1 MKHIFF
7 SILTALAFWHC
18 QDPAPAPKNILNCYV
33 RFDVAGRNVK
43 AEASLRDGTTKNVIE
58 MPEGIRFQS
67 TEMKILPVRGITYSV
82 EFPAVYTA
90 ETVFEWKTQK
100 GEKGEF
106 KLGVPSIDSFFFD
119 TKVLSTKTPSILQW
133 AGKPLGKGETLVFMW
148 ENTTEGRTVPM
159 EVSTTL
165 GAPLIEIPAAK
176 MAQIGPGDW
185 SLYLVRKRFEKTEV
199 AYFLVESLTE
209 FYTKPMLVKIED

>member
-18 QDPAPAPKNILNCYV
+18 QEPAPAPKNVLNCYV
-33 RFDVAGRNVK
+33 RYDVAGKKVK
-43 AEASLRDGTTKNVIE
+43 AEASLRDGSSKNIIE
-58 MPEGIRFQS
+58 LPGGIRFQS
-67 TEMKILPVRGITYSV
+67 TEMKVLPVRGITYSV

-90 ETVFEWKTQK
+90 APVFEWKTQK

-106 KLGVPSIDSFFFD
+106 KPGVPSIDSFFFA
-119 TKVLSTKTPSILQW
+119 TKVLSIKNPSILQW
-133 AGKPLGKGETLVFMW
+133 VGKPLGKGETLVFMW
-148 ENTTEGRTVPM
+148 ENTAEGRTVPM

-165 GAPLIEIPAAK
+165 GAPIIEIPAAK
-176 MAQIGPGDW
+176 MAQIGVGDW
-185 SLYLVRKRFEKTEV
+185 SLYLVRKRFEKAEL
-199 AYFLVESLTE
+199 ADFLIESSAE